1 VETPRGGLILPGYL
15 TEMAAYNAWQNGV
28 VVGHLDALSET
39 ERTEDRGLFFGSL
52 HRTFDHIA
60 TIDRWILDVVGDVGV
75 RAIDLKDMVF
85 SDWSALRAE
94 RDRLDRRIDA
104 VAARADQ
111 AWLDGVIEIESR
123 SFGRT
128 RRIPRGL
135 YLVQMFNHQT
145 HHRSQI
151 TAALWQMGIDY
162 GGTDIPFRPDSPY

>member
-1 VETPRGGLILPGYL
+1 MEPSRGGLILPGYL
-15 TEMAAYNAWQNGV
+15 NEMAAYNAWQNGA
-28 VVGHLDALSET
+28 VVGHLDALGEA
-39 ERTEDRGLFFGSL
+39 ERTAERGLFFGSL

-60 TIDRWILDVVGDVGV
+60 TIDRWILDVVEGVGV
-75 RAIDLKDMVF
+75 RAIDLKELVF
-85 SDWSALRAE
+85 ADWADLKAE
-94 RDRLDRRIDA
+94 RARLDRRIDA

-151 TAALWQMGIDY
+151 TGALWQMGINY